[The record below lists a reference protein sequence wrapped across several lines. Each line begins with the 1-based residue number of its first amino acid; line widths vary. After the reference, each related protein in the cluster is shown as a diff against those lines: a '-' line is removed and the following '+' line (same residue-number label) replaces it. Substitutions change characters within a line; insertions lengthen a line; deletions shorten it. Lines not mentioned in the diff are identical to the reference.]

1 MYYKIRNTLEEIRA
15 EEIFDGEECYVAV
28 VSPKEWTRDK
38 EKFNMG
44 IDLEFET
51 ENLFMTKA
59 EVNYDSLT
67 GSFIIPDRS
76 DLLESSSRFLPVRA
90 FSKAKPHNDSINSGY
105 DHYYATDSCY
115 RLVWNEL

>member
-28 VSPKEWTRDK
+28 VSPEEWTRDK

-76 DLLESSSRFLPVRA
+76 DLLERSNRFA
-90 FSKAKPHNDSINSGY
+90 FALDERGIVFIDHDGY
-105 DHYYATDSCY
+105 TQPRS
-115 RLVWNEL
+115 